1 VAIYVFYGF
10 VVLALTSAVI
20 VVTTRNVVH
29 AAFALMLTLFSVAA
43 FYVFLDADFLAVIQ
57 VLVYVGGILV
67 LVLFG
72 VMMTSGSLLVKL
84 RAPVRQLAPAG
95 VLGVVLLAVLLH
107 VSVGESPFDQFT
119 LVEDPDGNM
128 ADTIGS
134 SETPSLRQAVTT
146 PVRTRLVIEYR
157 SLEPLTEGP
166 ADRLL
171 EQEVSTALMRTAIRR
186 IYVIQSRPDALNT
199 TRHVVLVEKRVTAL
213 VRDVAEADI
222 TDEEFAAVR
231 DAVVAREIEGFPSPV
246 VTRPEMLLVT
256 GLDDKGRAALLGD
269 LGALEVTDVRT
280 VVGLGDAVM
289 LGEFLL
295 PFEVV
300 GALLLV
306 ALIGAAVVS
315 RKELEA

>member
-1 VAIYVFYGF
+1 V
-10 VVLALTSAVI
+10 
-20 VVTTRNVVH
+20 
-29 AAFALMLTLFSVAA
+29 
-43 FYVFLDADFLAVIQ
+43 
-57 VLVYVGGILV
+57 
-67 LVLFG
+67 
-72 VMMTSGSLLVKL
+72 
-84 RAPVRQLAPAG
+84 PVRQLAPAG

-119 LVEDPDGNM
+119 LVEDPNGTV
-128 ADTIGS
+128 ADAI
-134 SETPSLRQAVTT
+134 EARDTPSLSKAIAT
-146 PVRTRLVIEYR
+146 PVRTRLVIAY
-157 SLEPLTEGP
+157 SSTTPLIEGP

-171 EQEVSTALMRTAIRR
+171 EQEVSTALMRTGIRR
-186 IYVIQSRPDALNT
+186 MYVVQSRPDALNP

-213 VRDVAEADI
+213 VRDRVEADI

-269 LGALEVTDVRT
+269 LGAREVTDVRT